1 MKCDLHVHTSFSYD
15 SKSSPK
21 VIVTAALQ
29 KGINCIAITDHN
41 EIKGAIE
48 AVRLA
53 FDLPI
58 LIIPGIEIKSKQGDI
73 LGLNVKKIIPNNLSA
88 RETIKEIKKIGGI
101 AIIPHPFGFNC
112 SFKGDL
118 KKIMD
123 LIDAIEVFNATIFG
137 SGNKKALAFAQKY
150 NLPFTAGSDA
160 HSPKFL
166 GRTYLEI
173 PGNNLSFEE
182 ATVSSL
188 AEPCDSKTRW
198 KKRTKFSSLASA
210 KASAIE
216 EVFEQIRKRN
226 VKIGGKEASFF
237 EKVIDH
243 SMRNIIKASN
253 FCARRKKRKV

>member
-1 MKCDLHVHTSFSYD
+1 MKADLHVHTSYSHD
-15 SKSSPK
+15 SISKPEEIIK
-21 VIVTAALQ
+21 AALQ
-29 KGINCIAITDHN
+29 KGIDCVAITDHN
-41 EIKGAIE
+41 EIRGAIE

-58 LIIPGIEIKSKQGDI
+58 LIIPGIEIKTKQGDI
-73 LGLNVKKIIPNNLSA
+73 LGLNIKKIIPNNLSA
-88 RETIKEIKKIGGI
+88 RKTIREIKKIGGI

-118 KKIMD
+118 KKIID

-150 NLPFTAGSDA
+150 NLPITAGSDA
-160 HSPKFL
+160 HSPRFV

-173 PGNNLSFEE
+173 PGNNLS
-182 ATVSSL
+182 
-188 AEPCDSKTRW
+188 
-198 KKRTKFSSLASA
+198 
-210 KASAIE
+210 IE

-226 VKIGGKEASFF
+226 VKIRGREANFF
-237 EKVIDH
+237 EKAIDH